1 MTESTTGISRRTL
14 VKGAAWSVPVLA
26 VAAATPMA
34 AASVN
39 SATVQW
45 VGGASQLLSLTLLDG
60 GVVSATILPSAPTQL
75 RVTNTPG
82 IVPNVTARFDVAQAT
97 GISVNLG
104 VGDVYLR
111 GFAPR
116 TVPGATIVGS
126 TTVTPRILNDGLLGD
141 LYAQDTSTTFALGD
155 IASGA
160 TVDLGSIGW
169 AVTGRSGINIAI
181 DVLVNFSVTA
191 SFFSNGTQF
200 AQLTSPGVSVP
211 IGAGIL

>member
-1 MTESTTGISRRTL
+1 MTETTTGISRRTL

-60 GVVSATILPSAPTQL
+60 GAVSASILPSAPTQL
-75 RVTNTPG
+75 RVANTPG

-97 GISVNLG
+97 GISVNVG

-116 TVPGATIVGS
+116 TLPGAAIVGS
-126 TTVTPRILNDGLLGD
+126 TTVTPRMLNDGVLGD

-160 TVDLGSIGW
+160 TVDFGPVGW
-169 AVTGRSGINIAI
+169 AVTSRSGINIAI
-181 DVLVNFSVTA
+181 DVLVEFSVSAT
-191 SFFSNGTQF
+191 FFSNGTQF
-200 AQLTSPGVSVP
+200 AQFTTPGVSVP